1 MVDVAVKSLSFLV
14 EGARTN
20 WFGFGCPAFC
30 VQPSFSSVLLACL
43 LGFLAGIAV
52 TVWAFWTFHSFGFS
66 LSGPVPAPPSSRY
79 SVLAEYLN
87 EHSSQSRRRRSWPHL
102 GDLRISIS
110 GPASQATD
118 LLRSITSGQ
127 LGASSAAS
135 SAASVAPSFDLV
147 SQPPASHRP
156 PRGYPERLEHRDTI
170 LATFR
175 PCPDYLLE
183 GSSKLVGSKL
193 CGADRV
199 RRAYLAGQWAKAV
212 RDKRV
217 PSPNRTPPIEL
228 KNRFYAILSGGIG
241 LDRPILFS
249 TLRPR
254 TGPPL
259 GTVCQIPQLSATV
272 SRARQ
277 RLAPIWQEQTSSSL
291 TSSHDDGADGWS
303 GSHSGRFGNGVGYH
317 GALRAHFSA
326 RWRFGWDHRDLRF
339 GGYEAS
345 RGLLA
350 VPSDAIPQ
358 QVLDLGE
365 SDVADGI
372 FGPSMEVSVP
382 GVVLDNGTMA
392 VTEEVVAVVLVDCTL
407 DVIPLL
413 SHQEPFAEVDYG
425 FSEAVP
431 QALPS
436 PDPLLAEALHWV
448 SSATGRV
455 NFYSAESEAEVVSP
469 KPRKPKR
476 QARAWRRRAYTYRKR
491 WSTAEAANSCN
502 SVSVVG
508 APHVGNPP
516 VDAHGSPTK
525 DDFPTTPWTFGTL
538 DGCGQAEDSPGARG
552 GEGRKR
558 TSRPSQLGKG
568 RPCPEPCPYNFGFS
582 NSSSRTRSDDRS
594 INPGSG
600 DQHQRCSR
608 KSPFAERA
616 GDAPWNLPLRF
627 CRLCQEGWP
636 RPAAARWLQGDLRH
650 DVPRKIRGVGA
661 AAVPSYDCP
670 GFPDGGQ
677 HPGGE
682 RHDSSSGCHHRAR
695 SSRSWKAGDCKPAL
709 LAGRRA
715 GRSLHDKTG
724 RFLVAEPILCTPG
737 RPEVDHLRVSVHE
750 GDGRDHI
757 EAPGVCAEAFYGSRS
772 RRRRS
777 KETAQGSSKEE
788 RWKRTIQGRGRGDL
802 SCDDLPLPCLRSSTE
817 MHAAPDGRMNPLE
830 QEIEFTTWGLCLS
843 RWILNSGTSSAWHL
857 RKSFTAEWRGSS
869 SSTATFPL
877 LFLIQDVSH
886 RVGPNFR
893 REGLRCSPRGGLFMW
908 PSSSWTSCTLVAM
921 PPRRSL
927 GDGRMLGSSFYVA
940 CGFVREL
947 LPIAPGRSGPEL
959 GACLHQLE
967 RFLEVNPELAA
978 AYRSHEAASFQDDP
992 ALFPWK
998 ISTADALQEP
1008 RC

>member
-345 RGLLA
+345 RGPACCSLGCHSSTSFGSWRVRCGRWYLRSFYGGLSTGSGTGQWYYGCDRGGGGSG
-350 VPSDAIPQ
+350 VGRLHPRCHPPSITSGAFCRGRLWIQ
-358 QVLDLGE
+358 RSGASSTTISRSSFGRSFALG
-365 SDVADGI
+365 
-372 FGPSMEVSVP
+372 
-382 GVVLDNGTMA
+382 
-392 VTEEVVAVVLVDCTL
+392 
-407 DVIPLL
+407 VI
-413 SHQEPFAEVDYG
+413 
-425 FSEAVP
+425 
-431 QALPS
+431 
-436 PDPLLAEALHWV
+436 
-448 SSATGRV
+448 R
-455 NFYSAESEAEVVSP
+455 
-469 KPRKPKR
+469 
-476 QARAWRRRAYTYRKR
+476 YRKGEFLQCRVRGRGSFPKAEEAKEASESLEEESLHLQEEMVNGRSGQLLQQCQRR
-491 WSTAEAANSCN
+491 WSTSCWQ
-502 SVSVVG
+502 SPSWRPWL
-508 APHVGNPP
+508 PH
-516 VDAHGSPTK
+516 HGRLPNHPL
-525 DDFPTTPWTFGTL
+525 DFWDPWWL
-538 DGCGQAEDSPGARG
+538 
-552 GEGRKR
+552 R
-558 TSRPSQLGKG
+558 TSRRQ
-568 RPCPEPCPYNFGFS
+568 
-582 NSSSRTRSDDRS
+582 
-594 INPGSG
+594 
-600 DQHQRCSR
+600 
-608 KSPFAERA
+608 
-616 GDAPWNLPLRF
+616 
-627 CRLCQEGWP
+627 
-636 RPAAARWLQGDLRH
+636 
-650 DVPRKIRGVGA
+650 
-661 AAVPSYDCP
+661 
-670 GFPDGGQ
+670 
-677 HPGGE
+677 
-682 RHDSSSGCHHRAR
+682 
-695 SSRSWKAGDCKPAL
+695 SW
-709 LAGRRA
+709 
-715 GRSLHDKTG
+715 S
-724 RFLVAEPILCTPG
+724 
-737 RPEVDHLRVSVHE
+737 
-750 GDGRDHI
+750 
-757 EAPGVCAEAFYGSRS
+757 S
-772 RRRRS
+772 RRRREE
-777 KETAQGSSKEE
+777 KNFQTKPTWQGPS
-788 RWKRTIQGRGRGDL
+788 
-802 SCDDLPLPCLRSSTE
+802 LPR
-817 MHAAPDGRMNPLE
+817 
-830 QEIEFTTWGLCLS
+830 
-843 RWILNSGTSSAWHL
+843 
-857 RKSFTAEWRGSS
+857 
-869 SSTATFPL
+869 
-877 LFLIQDVSH
+877 
-886 RVGPNFR
+886 
-893 REGLRCSPRGGLFMW
+893 
-908 PSSSWTSCTLVAM
+908 AM
-921 PPRRSL
+921 PL
-927 GDGRMLGSSFYVA
+927 
-940 CGFVREL
+940 
-947 LPIAPGRSGPEL
+947 
-959 GACLHQLE
+959 QLW
-967 RFLEVNPELAA
+967 FL
-978 AYRSHEAASFQDDP
+978 
-992 ALFPWK
+992 K
-998 ISTADALQEP
+998 
-1008 RC
+1008 